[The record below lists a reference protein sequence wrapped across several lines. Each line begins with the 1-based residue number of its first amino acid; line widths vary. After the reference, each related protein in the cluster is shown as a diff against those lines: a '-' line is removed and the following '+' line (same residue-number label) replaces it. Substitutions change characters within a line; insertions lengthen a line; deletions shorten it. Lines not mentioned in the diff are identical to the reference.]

1 MNPLI
6 KKQNEK
12 AAAALQEGLKQR
24 TNSLSTSALRKVLV
38 VKKKDDKGKKASA
51 PTEDEEEVDMEL
63 EGDDE
68 EEEAVTGSNSS
79 KAKEEFIQKRK
90 GSKPRNNPGKELVWF

>member
-1 MNPLI
+1 
-6 KKQNEK
+6 
-12 AAAALQEGLKQR
+12 
-24 TNSLSTSALRKVLV
+24 
-38 VKKKDDKGKKASA
+38 
-51 PTEDEEEVDMEL
+51 MEL

-68 EEEAVTGSNSS
+68 EDEALTGSNSN